1 MNSFSIFFKLRPFL
15 ILVTALLW
23 LCKTGYAQG
32 DQPIYFNDAGR
43 ELLLNRHIALFQ
55 DTSRKLSIDDIKQ
68 QNFIVYQNE
77 DVINLGA
84 TTDKV
89 WLRFSL
95 QNNTDEENLYLLLQ
109 QASIEEAVLFMRDA
123 EGQSSIDT
131 LAKYKPFKE
140 RIVYEPDYIF
150 PISIKKGGTAEI
162 YLCVSSN
169 DQLQLPLYIGAE
181 EVISAKMSTKNLLF
195 GLYAGAILIMMLY
208 NLFVGLS
215 TQNSSYFYYI
225 IYILTVGLTQA
236 LFQGYTY
243 MYLWPNSPW
252 LASRSS
258 IIIPFLSGLATIAFI
273 KNFLHTKT
281 NTPKLDKG
289 INVIVLCYF
298 IGLLV
303 GLFDVFSGA
312 ILLQTT
318 ASIGT
323 LYVLYVAEQIRR
335 KGYRPAVFFLLAFTL
350 FFTCV
355 IVFVL
360 RNFNFVPYNTFTAYI
375 LEIGSIVEISLL
387 SFALADR
394 INFYRKEK
402 EASQAQA
409 LQISQENA
417 RIIREQNLLLE
428 TEVDR
433 RTKDLKKTNESLN
446 EAMHNLKQA
455 QAHLVESEKLAS
467 LGMLTAGIAH
477 EINNPINFVTGS
489 IKPLS
494 RDVDQLLDALKVIEE
509 IAFKDIPEEAKMA
522 ELENYKED
530 IDLAFLQEEIQLL
543 LKGIQEGA
551 LRTAEIVKSLR
562 IFSRVDEDDLK
573 LADINLGLESTLV
586 ILNSMFKDRINVK
599 RHYDEIPYV
608 ECFPGKLNQVFLNLL
623 TNAIHAIDEK
633 FQGKQGGKITI
644 KTYYKEGLVY
654 ISIKD
659 NGVGIKEE
667 VRNKIFDPFFTT
679 KNVGEGTGLGLAIV
693 SQTIAKHQ
701 GDISLLTEE
710 GKGCEFIIKIP
721 TSQPNGS
728 RAKGEDIQSGKEFLP
743 K

>member
-55 DTSRKLSIDDIKQ
+55 DTSRKLSIDDVKQ
-68 QNFIVYQNE
+68 QNFVVYQNE
-77 DVINLGA
+77 GVINLGA

-109 QASIEEAVLFMRDA
+109 QASIEEAVLFMQDA
-123 EGQSSIDT
+123 KGQSSIDT

-140 RIVYEPDYIF
+140 RIVYAPDYIF

-169 DQLQLPLYIGAE
+169 DQLQLPLYIGAK
-181 EVISAKMSTKNLLF
+181 EVISARMSTKNLLF

-428 TEVDR
+428 TEVNR

-494 RDVDQLLDALKVIEE
+494 RDVDQLIDALKVIEE
-509 IAFKDIPEEAKMA
+509 IAFRDIPEEAKMA

-551 LRTAEIVKSLR
+551 FRTAEIVKSLR

-679 KNVGEGTGLGLAIV
+679 KDVGEGTGLGLAIV

-701 GDISLLTEE
+701 GAISLLTEE
-710 GKGCEFIIKIP
+710 GKGSEFIIRIP

-728 RAKGEDIQSGKEFLP
+728 QAKSEEVQSGKEFLP